1 MTVILKDTVPPITEI
16 AKLGYAA
23 VAVYSLMYQSAY
35 QDLRYDKRKYRK
47 WQDRR
52 DCGGT
57 TNWSHK
63 AIAENQHMGQ
73 AKVIAANCDTSMKY
87 IEEHYFH
94 YRSAEQT
101 EILGKGR
108 RTLGKAEEHLDW
120 IEELPNTNKAKV
132 TTVDTNRRRSI
143 AKQVN
148 K

>member
-1 MTVILKDTVPPITEI
+1 MTVILKYTVPLITEI

-63 AIAENQHMGQ
+63 AIAETLHMGK

-94 YRSAEQT
+94 YRAAEQT

-108 RTLGKAEEHLDW
+108 KSLGKSDEQLDW
-120 IEELPNTNKAKV
+120 VDELPNTKKTKV
-132 TTVDTNRRRSI
+132 TTVATNRRRSS